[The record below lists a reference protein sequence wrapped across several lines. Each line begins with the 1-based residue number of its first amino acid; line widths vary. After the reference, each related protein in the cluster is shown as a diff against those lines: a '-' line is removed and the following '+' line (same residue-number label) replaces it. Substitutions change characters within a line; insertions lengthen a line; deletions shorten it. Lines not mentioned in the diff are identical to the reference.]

1 MRLGSHRIRL
11 RFMLNE
17 HRWNDGDTAAYRAC
31 RPLKQG
37 GSLKDV
43 LTFRLYTRVARL
55 GSFSA
60 AAREC
65 GLAQSQVSRMIAELE
80 ASLGARLLT
89 RTTRAVVPT
98 EAGLEFLGRMEPILA
113 AIDDAENSVR
123 ETGELR
129 GVLRLAMPSTMAMRV
144 VMPRL
149 SVFTGHHPLLR
160 LEIILDDRWQ
170 DMIREAVDV
179 GIRVGSLPD
188 SAGTARLIGRM
199 HRVVV
204 ASPAYLAR
212 HGMPAIPEDIATHR
226 VVGGPAGAQ
235 PSSWQFE
242 RNGETTSVDV
252 QPHVSTNDTSGAL
265 SAAVAGLGIV
275 STTSWACRSEVDQGT
290 LVHLLPEWKMA
301 ELPVHAYFPMGRT
314 TRMAGRA
321 FVDFIAAELRK
332 EPFDDF
338 LP

>member
-1 MRLGSHRIRL
+1 M
-11 RFMLNE
+11 
-17 HRWNDGDTAAYRAC
+17 
-31 RPLKQG
+31 
-37 GSLKDV
+37 KDV

-65 GLAQSQVSRMIAELE
+65 GLAQSQVSRMVAELE

-123 ETGELR
+123 ETGDLR

-144 VMPRL
+144 IIPRL
-149 SVFTGHHPLLR
+149 SAFTERHPLLK
-160 LEIILDDRWQ
+160 LEIMLDDQWQ

-179 GIRVGSLPD
+179 GIRVGNLPD
-188 SAGTARLIGRM
+188 SAGTARLIGTMR
-199 HRVVV
+199 RVVV
-204 ASPAYLAR
+204 ASPAYLDR
-212 HGMPAIPEDIATHR
+212 HGTPGTPDDITTHR
-226 VVGGPAGAQ
+226 IVGGPAGAQ
-235 PSSWQFE
+235 PSSWRFE
-242 RNGETTSVDV
+242 RDGETTSIDV
-252 QPHVSTNDTSGAL
+252 QPNVSTNDTAGAL
-265 SAAVAGLGIV
+265 SAAIAGLGIV
-275 STTSWACRSEVDQGT
+275 STTSWACQSEIDQGA

-301 ELPVHAYFPMGRT
+301 ALPVHAYFPMGRT

-321 FVDFIAAELRK
+321 FTDFIAAELCK
-332 EPFDDF
+332 QT
-338 LP
+338 LG

>member
-1 MRLGSHRIRL
+1 MRWQLATRE
-11 RFMLNE
+11 F
-17 HRWNDGDTAAYRAC
+17 RWSLDKEER
-31 RPLKQG
+31 
-37 GSLKDV
+37 LKDV

-60 AAREC
+60 AARES

-80 ASLGARLLT
+80 AGLGARLLT

-98 EAGLEFLGRMEPILA
+98 EAGLEFLARMEPILA

-144 VMPRL
+144 IMPRL
-149 SVFTGHHPLLR
+149 SAFTDLHPMLR
-160 LEIILDDRWQ
+160 LDIMLDDRWQ

-212 HGMPAIPEDIATHR
+212 HGAPVLPEELATHR
-226 VVGGPAGAQ
+226 VVGGPAGAHVT
-235 PSSWQFE
+235 SWQFE
-242 RNGETTSVDV
+242 QNGQTTAVDL
-252 QPHVSTNDTSGAL
+252 QSHVSTNDTAGAL
-265 SAAVAGLGIV
+265 AAAIAGLGIV
-275 STTSWACRSEVDQGT
+275 STTSWACQAELKTGA
-290 LVHLLPEWKMA
+290 LVQLLPEWKMA

-314 TRMAGRA
+314 TRMAARA
-321 FVDFIAAELRK
+321 FVDFITAELKR
-332 EPFDDF
+332 EPPDSFAST
-338 LP
+338 